1 MAPFYANEFGQ
12 CSEGHQKRSEVI
24 GGGRKWSEVGSHR
37 RWSEVVGSKKEGH
50 MSNYYIVV
58 KSEFICVIGSV
69 KLDMWERKS
78 VPYAGR
84 MCKPERM
91 RSRK

>member
-12 CSEGHQKRSEVI
+12 CSEGYRKWSEVI

-37 RWSEVVGSKKEGH
+37 RWSEAKRRETC
-50 MSNYYIVV
+50 NYYIMV
-58 KSEFICVIGSV
+58 KSELICIIGSV
-69 KLDMWERKS
+69 KSDMWERKS

-84 MCKPERM
+84 MCEQERM

>member
-1 MAPFYANEFGQ
+1 
-12 CSEGHQKRSEVI
+12 V
-24 GGGRKWSEVGSHR
+24 VGSR
-37 RWSEVVGSKKEGH
+37 KSSEVVGSIKEGD
-50 MSNYYIVV
+50 MCNYYIIV
-58 KSEFICVIGSV
+58 KSEVICVIGSV
-69 KLDMWERKS
+69 KSDMWERKS

>member
-12 CSEGHQKRSEVI
+12 CSEGHQR
-24 GGGRKWSEVGSHR
+24 WSEVVGSR
-37 RWSEVVGSKKEGH
+37 ESSEVVGSKKEGH
-50 MSNYYIVV
+50 MSNYYIIV
-58 KSEFICVIGSV
+58 KSELICVIGSV

-78 VPYAGR
+78 FPYAGR